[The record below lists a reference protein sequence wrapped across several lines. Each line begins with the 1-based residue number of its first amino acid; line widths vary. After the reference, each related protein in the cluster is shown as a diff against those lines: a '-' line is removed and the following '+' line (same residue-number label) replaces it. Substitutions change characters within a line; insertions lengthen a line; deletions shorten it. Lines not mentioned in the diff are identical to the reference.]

1 MANIVFGRSG
11 VVFGNNIVF
20 AGNLSITAVVP
31 DDPIRDNA
39 ADITLYDRQG
49 HILARFGDDIQNNPL
64 ISLEFAQNETGCGE
78 FTLVLG
84 FYPPGL
90 TEIPLGTRIDV
101 HLYADAQPW
110 YSGYVIERPA
120 PGSTKMP
127 LEFTGYGFYDQLD
140 KQLIN
145 KTYEGVDIAAIVRDI
160 VRTIE
165 PQCDIK
171 YRDSKIYNVGYN
183 VGKLEFVNATAKEAI
198 EQLVE
203 FAANYVCGVDQY
215 RELYF
220 MPVNNDINEKA
231 RFWVGKHLSEF
242 EPQETLDDMLN
253 YVVAKGGLLDSEEGE
268 NVTRT
273 AANAA
278 SIAQYGRRAGIVDTP
293 FSMTAADIQ
302 RYADMQVTK
311 LKDPRKYA
319 SIENASM
326 YILNYDGTINPRK
339 LFVNGLARIVSE
351 DGQYVYD
358 YPISEIKY
366 ELSASGLRCDMELG
380 DTKKPVER
388 WFVRL
393 QRDAANAE
401 ALGAANT
408 KQLSGG

>member
-11 VVFGNNIVF
+11 VVFGKNIVF
-20 AGNLSITAVVP
+20 AGNLSITEVTP
-31 DDPIRDNA
+31 NDPIRDNS

-49 HILARFGDDIQNNPL
+49 NILARFGDDIQNNPL
-64 ISLEFAQNETGCGE
+64 ISVEFAQNETGCGE

-84 FYPPGL
+84 FYPPGI
-90 TEIPLGTRIDV
+90 TEIPLGTRIDIC
-101 HLYADAQPW
+101 LYADSQPW

-120 PGSTKMP
+120 PGSTKKP

-171 YRDSKIYNVGYN
+171 YRDSKIYNVGYT
-183 VGKLEFVNATAKEAI
+183 VGKLEFVNATAKEAM

-203 FAANYVCGVDQY
+203 FAADYVCGVDQY

-220 MPVNNDINEKA
+220 APINNDINEKA
-231 RFWVGKHLSEF
+231 RFYVGKHLAQF
-242 EPQETLDDMLN
+242 EPRETLDDMLN
-253 YVVAKGGLLDSEEGE
+253 YVVAKGGLLDDDAGE

-273 AANAA
+273 SVNMT
-278 SIAQYGRRAGIVDTP
+278 SVSMYGYRAGVVDTP
-293 FSMTAADIQ
+293 FSMTATDIQ
-302 RYADMQVTK
+302 RYADMQVAK

-319 SIENASM
+319 SIDNASL
-326 YILNYDGTINPRK
+326 YIVNYDGTISPRK
-339 LFVNGLARIVSE
+339 LFVDGLARIVSE
-351 DGQYVYD
+351 DGLYSYD
-358 YPISEIKY
+358 YPISELRYKIS
-366 ELSASGLRCDMELG
+366 SAGVRCDMELG
-380 DTKKPVER
+380 DTRKPVER
-388 WFVRL
+388 WFIGL

-401 ALGAANT
+401 AFEAANT
-408 KQLSGG
+408 KQLSS